1 MKYCKI
7 TAIIHVNSL
16 EAVEEAL
23 KKARVAEVIVSYVK
37 GYGDYKNFYSKDW
50 TSAQARIELFAFHDD
65 ANRIVNVIMDA
76 THTGLDTDGVI
87 AVLPVENIYRIKD
100 RTSFNYL

>member
-7 TAIIHVNSL
+7 TAFIHISSL

-23 KKARVAEVIVSYVK
+23 KKARVAEVVVSYVK
-37 GYGDYKNFYSKDW
+37 GYGDYKNFYNKDW
-50 TSAQARIELFAFHDD
+50 TSAQARIELFASHDD
-65 ANRIVNVIMDA
+65 VERMVNSIMGA
-76 THTGLDTDGVI
+76 AHAGLDTDGII

-100 RTSFNYL
+100 RTVV